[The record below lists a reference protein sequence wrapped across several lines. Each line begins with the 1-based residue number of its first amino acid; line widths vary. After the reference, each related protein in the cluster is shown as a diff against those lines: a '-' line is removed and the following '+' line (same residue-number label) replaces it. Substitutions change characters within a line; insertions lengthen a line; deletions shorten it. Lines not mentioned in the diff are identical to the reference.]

1 MTSLPASPRPGTIDC
16 ERALAS
22 PREFDAILDVRSL
35 LEFADDH
42 IPGALSAPVLS
53 DAQRAEVGTL
63 HQKSRAIARERGA
76 ALVARNI
83 AQLLDD
89 GLSDHGR
96 RGGRWSIVGAA
107 GSRSAALM
115 HVLERI
121 AGLGAP
127 A

>member
-1 MTSLPASPRPGTIDC
+1 LRTGAGITAR
-16 ERALAS
+16 
-22 PREFDAILDVRSL
+22 VRCDSRCSFT

-63 HQKSRAIARERGA
+63 HQKVSSFAARKRGA

-96 RGGRWSIVGAA
+96 PVAAARLLLARRQSQRGVDACARAHRLA
-107 GSRSAALM
+107 
-115 HVLERI
+115 
-121 AGLGAP
+121 GAP